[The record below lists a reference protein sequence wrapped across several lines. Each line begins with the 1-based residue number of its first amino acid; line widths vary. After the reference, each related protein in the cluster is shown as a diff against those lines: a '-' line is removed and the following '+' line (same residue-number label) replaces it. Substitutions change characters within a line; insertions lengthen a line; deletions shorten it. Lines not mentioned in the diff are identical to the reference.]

1 MATSPKDG
9 RPTPEAHADSA
20 ADRPLRSGHEVRPVA
35 GSLPTESTFRLLDRA
50 RVGEQGAADELF
62 HRYGP
67 PLRRWA
73 SGRLP
78 RWARDISDTADLVQE
93 TLLRTFRRI
102 GEFQPEHPGAL
113 QAYLRQTLLNKIR
126 DELRRCAR
134 WPKPVELAADL
145 PQPGL
150 SPLEI
155 AIGRESVEQYEAAL
169 QRLRPVEREVIIGRI
184 EMGYT
189 WEELA
194 ETTGKPSA
202 GAARQ
207 ATQRALLRLVE
218 EMERGS

>member
-1 MATSPKDG
+1 MTTPPRKG
-9 RPTPEAHADSA
+9 LFTPELPADSA
-20 ADRPLRSGHEVRPVA
+20 ADRPLRSADEVRPA
-35 GSLPTESTFRLLDRA
+35 AAARSTESTFRLLDRA
-50 RVGEQGAADELF
+50 RDGDRAAADELF

-78 RWARDISDTADLVQE
+78 RFARDISDTADLVQE
-93 TLLRTFRRI
+93 TLLQTFRRL
-102 GEFQPEHPGAL
+102 GEFRPQHPGAL
-113 QAYLRQTLLNKIR
+113 QAYLRQALLNKIR

-134 WPKPVELAADL
+134 WPKPEELAADL
-145 PQPGL
+145 PQPGR

-155 AIGRESVEQYEAAL
+155 AIGRESVERYEAAL

-194 ETTGKPSA
+194 ETTGKASA

>member
-1 MATSPKDG
+1 MPGA
-9 RPTPEAHADSA
+9 RADSA
-20 ADRPLRSGHEVRPVA
+20 TGEPLRLGDAVRPA
-35 GSLPTESTFRLLDRA
+35 ASARATESTFRLLDRA
-50 RVGEQGAADELF
+50 RDGDQAAADELF

-93 TLLRTFRRI
+93 TLLQTFRRL
-102 GEFQPEHPGAL
+102 GEFRLEHPGAL
-113 QAYLRQTLLNKIR
+113 QAYLRQALQNKIR

-134 WPKPVELAADL
+134 WPRPEELAPDL

-169 QRLRPVEREVIIGRI
+169 QRLRPVEREVIIGRV

-194 ETTGKPSA
+194 ETTGRPSA